1 MLLHFILLMTLVTKT
16 GGGGVNQSKALLLLE
31 HRKALSVLFSSVY
44 VSCQFA
50 TLSQIW

>member
-1 MLLHFILLMTLVTKT
+1 MLLHFILLMTLVTKI
-16 GGGGVNQSKALLLLE
+16 GGGGVNQSKALLLE

-50 TLSQIW
+50 TLSQIL